1 MEDKIKGIQDTLD
14 NIILEIIKKKEY
26 NKNIESES
34 IRKLYFLNDKTKNY
48 NAIDWSRAYGA
59 KMIDEKFNC
68 LYDIIISQNKRI
80 TELEQKINLS
90 ISK

>member
-34 IRKLYFLNDKTKNY
+34 IRKLYFLN
-48 NAIDWSRAYGA
+48 
-59 KMIDEKFNC
+59 EKFIFNS
-68 LYDIIISQNKRI
+68 LREYF
-80 TELEQKINLS
+80 NLL
-90 ISK
+90 I